1 MHATPLTARRGPHA
15 TRAWHGLRAALACAA
30 LCGAAFY
37 ATPAH
42 ADAPYPNR
50 PIRMVLPFPAGG
62 GTDNLARIMGPKLLQ
77 LLGQPV
83 VIDNKPGAAG
93 NIATDAVVKGDT
105 DGYTVL
111 MGFNTALTINP
122 ALYKNT
128 GFDVQRDLR
137 PVTLLAG
144 AQYILT
150 VNASVPAK
158 NVKEF
163 IALAKAKPGSLNY
176 SSSGPGGPLH
186 LAMEL
191 FKSRTGTD
199 VVHVPYK
206 GGGPASVALI
216 GGDVQAMFGSVT
228 AVLPFI
234 KEGKLRGLASSG
246 MKRLAV
252 APEIPTLNES
262 GLPGF
267 NVTSWYGLLV
277 PTKTPDAVVA
287 KLAEAAQKTVR
298 MPDVTE
304 AMSRQGLDV
313 ETDTPAQFSSLI
325 KEESKTW
332 AALIAKLGIK
342 AE

>member
-1 MHATPLTARRGPHA
+1 MQHHIAARHAPRRISMVA
-15 TRAWHGLRAALACAA
+15 LCAAALALAA
-30 LCGAAFY
+30 PLA
-37 ATPAH
+37 PA

-50 PIRMVLPFPAGG
+50 AIRLVLPFPAGG
-62 GTDNLARIMGPKLLQ
+62 GTDNLARIMGPKMLA

-93 NIATDAVVKGDT
+93 NIATDNVAKAEP

-122 ALYKNT
+122 ALYKNLS
-128 GFDVQRDLR
+128 FDIGRDLR

-150 VNASVPAK
+150 VNSSVPAK
-158 NVKEF
+158 SVKEL
-163 IALAKAKPGSLNY
+163 IALARAKPGSLNY

-186 LAMEL
+186 LAAEL
-191 FKSRTGTD
+191 FKARTGTD
-199 VVHVPYK
+199 IIHVPYK

-216 GGDVQAMFGSVT
+216 GGDVQMMFGSVT

-234 KEGKLRGLASSG
+234 REGKLRGLASSG

-277 PTKTPDAVVA
+277 PAKTPDAVVA
-287 KLAEAAQKTVR
+287 KLGEAAQKTVQ
-298 MPDVTE
+298 MPEVRE

-313 ETDTPAQFSSLI
+313 ATDTPAQFASLI

-332 AALIAKLGIK
+332 ADLIAKLNIK
-342 AE
+342 AD

>member
-1 MHATPLTARRGPHA
+1 MPTLNPAKQRARMLASALALTA
-15 TRAWHGLRAALACAA
+15 LAAACLAA
-30 LCGAAFY
+30 
-37 ATPAH
+37 PAQA
-42 ADAPYPNR
+42 ADAPYPSK

-62 GTDNLARIMGPKLLQ
+62 GTDNLARIMGPKMLQ

-93 NIATDAVVKGDT
+93 NIATDIVVKADP

-111 MGFNTALTINP
+111 MGFNSALTINP
-122 ALYKNT
+122 SLYKNM

-137 PVTLLAG
+137 PITLLAS

-150 VNASVPAK
+150 INGSVPAK
-158 NVKEF
+158 NLNEF
-163 IALAKAKPGSLNY
+163 IALVKKEPGKLNY

-191 FKSRTGTD
+191 FKSRTGTNL
-199 VVHVPYK
+199 VHVPYK

-216 GGDVQAMFGSVT
+216 AGDVQALFGSVT

-234 KEGKLRGLASSG
+234 KQGKLRGLASSG
-246 MKRLAV
+246 MQRLTV
-252 APEIPTLNES
+252 APDIPTLNES

-277 PTKTPDAVVA
+277 PAKTPDDVVA
-287 KLAEAAQKTVR
+287 RLEQAAQKTVK
-298 MPDVTE
+298 MPDIAATM
-304 AMSRQGLDV
+304 ARQGLDV
-313 ETDTPAQFSSLI
+313 ETDTPAQFATKI
-325 KEESKTW
+325 RDESKTW
-332 AALIAKLGIK
+332 AALINKLGIK

>member
-1 MHATPLTARRGPHA
+1 MHKYRIAHMSCALTLA
-15 TRAWHGLRAALACAA
+15 AALAGLTTAA
-30 LCGAAFY
+30 R
-37 ATPAH
+37 

-50 PIRMVLPFPAGG
+50 PIRLVLPFPAGG
-62 GTDNLARIMGPKLLQ
+62 GTDNLARIMGPKMLA

-93 NIATDAVVKGDT
+93 NIATDNVAKAEA

-122 ALYKNT
+122 ALYKNLS
-128 GFDVQRDLR
+128 FDVQRDLR

-144 AQYILT
+144 AQYILV
-150 VNASVPAK
+150 VNSSVPAK
-158 NVKEF
+158 SVKELV
-163 IALAKAKPGSLNY
+163 ALAKAKPGTLNY

-186 LAMEL
+186 LAAEL

-199 VVHVPYK
+199 IVHVPYK

-216 GGDVQAMFGSVT
+216 GGDVQMMFGSVT
-228 AVLPFI
+228 AVLPFVR
-234 KEGKLRGLASSG
+234 EGKLHALASSG
-246 MKRLAV
+246 LKRLAV

-262 GLPGF
+262 GFSGF
-267 NVTSWYGLLV
+267 NVVSWYGLLV
-277 PTKTPDAVVA
+277 PAKTPDTVVA
-287 KLAEAAQKTVR
+287 RLGAAAQKTVQ
-298 MPDVTE
+298 MPEIRE

-313 ETDTPAQFSSLI
+313 ATDTPAQFGALI

-332 AALIAKLGIK
+332 ADLIAKLNIK